1 MCPFF
6 YCEGCQTLE
15 WVAHRS
21 GVSILGDAQNPT
33 GHSPL
38 QPAAADPA

>member
-1 MCPFF
+1 MPLFF
-6 YCEGCQTLE
+6 TVRVVKHWSRLLTE
-15 WVAHRS
+15 V
-21 GVSILGDAQNPT
+21 GDVQNPT